1 MQALATPT
9 RQSVIHRASPGP
21 KLLAL
26 VVLIAAIS
34 IDLPFID
41 GILKPWIPG
50 FGLALTAGLY
60 ALAFSSVGKFFEQ
73 LWNLKLLILLVT
85 IPQLL
90 FGTPLPTVLGSTV
103 RLTDAMLLATLF
115 SLTTKTQALLD
126 SIEGALR
133 SKPLRP
139 LVRLGLKPETVS
151 LAFAMTMNA
160 IPMIMKFVGQIKEAQ
175 SARGLKPTPV
185 RMTIPLLVASLKYS
199 DEFAEALTARGVEV

>member
-1 MQALATPT
+1 MTTLFGTNTSP
-9 RQSVIHRASPGP
+9 IHRAAPGS
-21 KLLAL
+21 KLLT
-26 VVLIAAIS
+26 LIA
-34 IDLPFID
+34 L
-41 GILKPWIPG
+41 ILAVSWSPLA
-50 FGLALTAGLY
+50 GLALTVALY
-60 ALAFSSVGKFFEQ
+60 ALAFKNLTKFFKQ
-73 LWNLKLLILLVT
+73 LWALKLLIAIIT
-85 IPQLL
+85 IPQLI
-90 FGTPLPTVLGSTV
+90 FGTAWQTVFDSTL
-103 RLTDAMLLATLF
+103 RITDAMLLATLF

-139 LVRLGLKPETVS
+139 LTRLGLKPETVS

>member
-1 MQALATPT
+1 MTSSQDSL
-9 RQSVIHRASPGP
+9 IHRAAPGP

-26 VVLIAAIS
+26 VALILAVSWSPLA
-34 IDLPFID
+34 
-41 GILKPWIPG
+41 
-50 FGLALTAGLY
+50 GLALTAALF
-60 ALAFSSVGKFFEQ
+60 ALAFKNLTKFFKQ
-73 LWNLKLLILLVT
+73 LWALKLLIALITL
-85 IPQLL
+85 PQLL
-90 FGTPLPTVLGSTV
+90 FGTPWATVLDSTL
-103 RLTDAMLLATLF
+103 RITDAMLLATLF

-139 LVRLGLKPETVS
+139 LTRLGLEPETVS

>member
-1 MQALATPT
+1 MTPLFGT
-9 RQSVIHRASPGP
+9 NTSPLHRAAPGP

-26 VVLIAAIS
+26 IALIAAVTWAP
-34 IDLPFID
+34 LT
-41 GILKPWIPG
+41 
-50 FGLALTAGLY
+50 GLALTAALY
-60 ALAFSSVGKFFEQ
+60 ALAFKGLTKFFEQ
-73 LWNLKLLILLVT
+73 LWNLKLLIALIT

-90 FGTPLPTVLGSTV
+90 FGTDLTTVLNATT

-115 SLTTKTQALLD
+115 SLTTKTRDLID
-126 SIEGALR
+126 SIESALH

-139 LVRLGLKPETVS
+139 LTRLGLKPETVT

-160 IPMIMKFVGQIKEAQ
+160 IPMIMKFLNQTKEAQ
-175 SARGLKPTPV
+175 AARGLKPTPI

>member
-1 MQALATPT
+1 MTSWQDSL
-9 RQSVIHRASPGP
+9 IHRAAPGP

-26 VVLIAAIS
+26 IALILAVSWSPLA
-34 IDLPFID
+34 
-41 GILKPWIPG
+41 
-50 FGLALTAGLY
+50 GLALTVALY
-60 ALAFSSVGKFFEQ
+60 ALAFKNLTKFFKQ
-73 LWNLKLLILLVT
+73 LWALKLLIALIT

-90 FGTPLPTVLGSTV
+90 FGTPWQTVFDSTL
-103 RLTDAMLLATLF
+103 RITDAMLLATLF

-126 SIEGALR
+126 AIEGALN
-133 SKPLRP
+133 SKTLRP
-139 LVRLGLKPETVS
+139 LTRLGLKPETVS
-151 LAFAMTMNA
+151 LAFVMTMNA

>member
-1 MQALATPT
+1 MTALFGPNTSP
-9 RQSVIHRASPGP
+9 IHRAAPGP

-26 VVLIAAIS
+26 IALILAVSWSPLA
-34 IDLPFID
+34 
-41 GILKPWIPG
+41 
-50 FGLALTAGLY
+50 GLALTAALY
-60 ALAFSSVGKFFEQ
+60 ALAFKSLTKFFKQ
-73 LWNLKLLILLVT
+73 LWALKLLIALIT

-90 FGTPLPTVLGSTV
+90 FGTPWITVFDSTL
-103 RLTDAMLLATLF
+103 RITDAMLLATLF

-126 SIEGALR
+126 SIEGALN
-133 SKPLRP
+133 SKQLRP
-139 LVRLGLKPETVS
+139 LTRLGLKPETVS

>member
-1 MQALATPT
+1 MTPLFGT
-9 RQSVIHRASPGP
+9 NTSPLHRAAPGP

-26 VVLIAAIS
+26 IALIAAVTWAP
-34 IDLPFID
+34 LA
-41 GILKPWIPG
+41 
-50 FGLALTAGLY
+50 GLALTSALY
-60 ALAFSSVGKFFEQ
+60 ALAFKGLAKFFEQ
-73 LWNLKLLILLVT
+73 LWNLKLLIALIT

-90 FGTPLPTVLGSTV
+90 FGTDLITVLNATI

-115 SLTTKTQALLD
+115 SLTTKTRDLID
-126 SIEGALR
+126 SIESALH

-139 LVRLGLKPETVS
+139 LTRLGLKPETVS

-160 IPMIMKFVGQIKEAQ
+160 IPMIMKFLNQTKEAQ
-175 SARGLKPTPV
+175 AARGLKPTPI

>member
-1 MQALATPT
+1 MTTLFGSNTSP
-9 RQSVIHRASPGP
+9 IHRAAPGP

-26 VVLIAAIS
+26 ILLILAVSWSPLA
-34 IDLPFID
+34 
-41 GILKPWIPG
+41 
-50 FGLALTAGLY
+50 GLAVTAALFAFAFKNLT
-60 ALAFSSVGKFFEQ
+60 KFFKQ
-73 LWNLKLLILLVT
+73 LWALKLLIALIT

-90 FGTPLPTVLGSTV
+90 LGTPWQTVFDSTL
-103 RLTDAMLLATLF
+103 RITDAMLLATLF

-126 SIEGALR
+126 SIEGALN

-139 LVRLGLKPETVS
+139 LTRLGLKPETVS

>member
-1 MQALATPT
+1 MTALFGPNTSP
-9 RQSVIHRASPGP
+9 IHLAAPGP

-26 VVLIAAIS
+26 IVLILAVSWSPLA
-34 IDLPFID
+34 
-41 GILKPWIPG
+41 
-50 FGLALTAGLY
+50 GLALTAALF
-60 ALAFSSVGKFFEQ
+60 ALAYKGLTQFFKH
-73 LWNLKLLILLVT
+73 LWALKILIALIT

-90 FGTPLPTVLGSTV
+90 FGTPWATVLDSTV
-103 RLTDAMLLATLF
+103 RITVAMLLATLF

-126 SIEGALR
+126 SIERALH
-133 SKPLRP
+133 SRP
-139 LVRLGLKPETVS
+139 LSPLTRFGLKPETVS

-175 SARGLKPTPV
+175 SARGLKATPV

>member
-1 MQALATPT
+1 MTTLFGQNTSP
-9 RQSVIHRASPGP
+9 IHRAAPGP

-26 VVLIAAIS
+26 IVLILAVSWSPLA
-34 IDLPFID
+34 
-41 GILKPWIPG
+41 
-50 FGLALTAGLY
+50 GLALTAALY
-60 ALAFSSVGKFFEQ
+60 ALAFKGLNKFFEQ
-73 LWNLKLLILLVT
+73 LWALKLLIALIT

-90 FGTPLPTVLGSTV
+90 FGTPWPIVFDSTV
-103 RLTDAMLLATLF
+103 RITDAILLATLF

-126 SIEGALR
+126 SIESALN

-139 LVRLGLKPETVS
+139 LTRLGLKPETVS

-185 RMTIPLLVASLKYS
+185 RMTIPLLVSSLKYS

>member
-1 MQALATPT
+1 MTSLFGPNTSP
-9 RQSVIHRASPGP
+9 IHRAAPGP

-26 VVLIAAIS
+26 IVLILAVSWSPPA
-34 IDLPFID
+34 
-41 GILKPWIPG
+41 
-50 FGLALTAGLY
+50 GLALTAALY
-60 ALAFSSVGKFFEQ
+60 ALAFKDLAKFLKQ
-73 LWNLKLLILLVT
+73 LWALKLLIALIT

-90 FGTPLPTVLGSTV
+90 FGTPWPTVLAATT
-103 RLTDAMLLATLF
+103 RITDAMLLATLF

-126 SIEGALR
+126 SIEGALN

-139 LVRLGLKPETVS
+139 LIRLGLKPETFS

-175 SARGLKPTPV
+175 AARGLKPTPV

-199 DEFAEALTARGVEV
+199 DEYAEALTARGVEV